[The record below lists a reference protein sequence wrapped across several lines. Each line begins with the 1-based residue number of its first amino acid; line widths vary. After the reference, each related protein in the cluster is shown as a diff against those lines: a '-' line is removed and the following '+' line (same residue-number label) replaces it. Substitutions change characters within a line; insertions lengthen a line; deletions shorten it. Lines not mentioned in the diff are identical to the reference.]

1 MPHAAAF
8 ARAMPRREGTACD
21 VISQVNG
28 GFSEMYSRNPSLLKP
43 IPQTIHALLLS
54 VCFLL
59 GAATVCPS
67 FAQTKDD
74 KRIKEV
80 ESERNKL
87 NKLTNPE
94 DRAKS
99 LLKIATITLTFANDA
114 IAAKDIP
121 GLASSVEEYQ
131 RTMTVALETMMRSG
145 LDAYKNPKGYQAIE
159 VATRSHLRILEDFS
173 RRLPLEERPPV
184 DQVIERVSKIRD
196 EIVRVLFS

>member
-1 MPHAAAF
+1 
-8 ARAMPRREGTACD
+8 
-21 VISQVNG
+21 
-28 GFSEMYSRNPSLLKP
+28 MYSRNTSQLRP
-43 IPQTIHALLLS
+43 IPRAISALLLS

-59 GAATVCPS
+59 GMATACPS
-67 FAQTKDD
+67 LAQTKDD
-74 KRIKEV
+74 KRVKEV

-99 LLKIATITLTFANDA
+99 LLKIATITLTFASDA
-114 IAAKDIP
+114 IAAKDLA
-121 GLASSVEEYQ
+121 GLTTSVEEYEL
-131 RTMTVALETMMRSG
+131 TMTIALDTMMKSG
-145 LDAYKNPKGYQAIE
+145 LDAYRNPKGYQAIE
-159 VATRSHLRILEDFS
+159 IATRSHLRILEDFS